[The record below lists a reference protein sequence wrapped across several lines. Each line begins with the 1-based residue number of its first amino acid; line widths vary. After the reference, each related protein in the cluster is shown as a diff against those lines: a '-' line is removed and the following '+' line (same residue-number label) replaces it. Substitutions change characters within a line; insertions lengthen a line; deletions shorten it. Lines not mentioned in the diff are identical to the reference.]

1 MIPTIPALPLSHLE
15 SGGMTISVIVP
26 AHNAAG
32 YLRHSLPALQ
42 RSTYPAFECIVVD
55 DASTDD
61 TAAVCRAFAVQR
73 VGLTGAPHGPAT
85 ARNRG
90 AAVSQGDILLF
101 LDADVVLR
109 PETLSRLAAAF
120 QNETTVAAHLW
131 LIRRSSPGHQLRV
144 AGQEPAAPLHPSA
157 GQA

>member
-61 TAAVCRAFAVQR
+61 TAAVCQAFAVQR
-73 VGLTGAPHGPAT
+73 VGLTGAAHGPAT

-90 AAVSQGDILLF
+90 AAVSRGDILLF

-109 PETLSRLAAAF
+109 PETLSRLAAA
-120 QNETTVAAHLW
+120 
-131 LIRRSSPGHQLRV
+131 
-144 AGQEPAAPLHPSA
+144 PSA
-157 GQA
+157 GRPGRRSAGSTSSAIGGPASRTSSWAIA